1 MFTGII
7 ECLGTITDMTAEGDN
22 IIISVESPISPE
34 LQVDQS
40 VSHDGIC
47 LTVTSMEG
55 STHQVVAVRETIERT
70 ALRQWKAEVQVNLE
84 RAMIAGSRLDGH
96 MVQGHVDGTATC
108 ISREDKDGSWRF
120 GFAYDPESAHL
131 LVPKG
136 SICIDGI
143 SLTVNEPTTERFY
156 VDIIP
161 YTYEHTRAKAWM
173 PGVLVN
179 LEYDILGKYM
189 ARWLQV
195 REA

>member
-7 ECLGTITDMTAEGDN
+7 ECLGTITDMLADGDN
-22 IIISVESPISPE
+22 MIISVQSAVSHE
-34 LQVDQS
+34 LQIDQS

-47 LTVTSMEG
+47 LTVTAIDHDI
-55 STHQVVAVRETIERT
+55 HQVVAVRETLERT
-70 ALRQWKAEVQVNLE
+70 ALRQWQIGDEVNLE

-96 MVQGHVDGTATC
+96 MVQGHVDGVAICT
-108 ISREDKDGSWRF
+108 SREDKDGSWRF
-120 GFAYDPESAHL
+120 GFKYDRESAHL

-143 SLTVNEPTTERFY
+143 SLTVNEPSLDEFF

-161 YTYEHTRAKAWM
+161 YTYEHTRASAWS
-173 PGVLVN
+173 PGVQVN

-189 ARWLQV
+189 ARWLTV
-195 REA
+195 REM